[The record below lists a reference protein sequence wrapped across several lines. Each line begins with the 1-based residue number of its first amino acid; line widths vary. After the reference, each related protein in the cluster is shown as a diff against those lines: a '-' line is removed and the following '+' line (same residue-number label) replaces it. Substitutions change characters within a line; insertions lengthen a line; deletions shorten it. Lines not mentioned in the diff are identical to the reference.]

1 MSYHFYTIKLLILIF
16 LAVDKENANADSV
29 SRIPITGMTSN
40 STYKKKQKI
49 TVKLKELVAKNVEGK
64 KLGRKVKQSIV
75 VRSFL

>member
-40 STYKKKQKI
+40 LLTKRNKK
-49 TVKLKELVAKNVEGK
+49 
-64 KLGRKVKQSIV
+64 
-75 VRSFL
+75 